1 MAGGSGRNFFEL
13 FGLSETFDLDASQLA
28 ARYRELQ
35 RQVHPDRFAAGSDQE
50 RRLSM
55 QMTALIN
62 EAYAT
67 LKDPLARGRYLLGL
81 RGVETDIETDTR
93 VDTGFLEQ
101 QMELREALDAARD
114 DPARLAALAADV
126 SALVAGK
133 TAELARQLA
142 ADDDAARMA
151 ARDVVREM
159 QFLVKLR
166 DEIEALEEAFI

>member
-1 MAGGSGRNFFEL
+1 MGGRSGRNFFEL
-13 FGLSETFDLDASQLA
+13 FGLPETYDLDLSQLA

-67 LKDPLARGRYLLGL
+67 LRDPVARGRYLLGL
-81 RGVETDIETDTR
+81 RGVETDAETDTR
-93 VDTGFLEQ
+93 VDPGFLEQ

-114 DPARLAALAADV
+114 DPARLAALATEV
-126 SALVAGK
+126 STLQAEK
-133 TAELARQLA
+133 TAEVARWLAR
-142 ADDDAARMA
+142 DDNAAARG
-151 ARDVVREM
+151 VVREM
-159 QFLVKLR
+159 QFLAKLR
-166 DEIEALEEAFI
+166 EEIEALEEVFI